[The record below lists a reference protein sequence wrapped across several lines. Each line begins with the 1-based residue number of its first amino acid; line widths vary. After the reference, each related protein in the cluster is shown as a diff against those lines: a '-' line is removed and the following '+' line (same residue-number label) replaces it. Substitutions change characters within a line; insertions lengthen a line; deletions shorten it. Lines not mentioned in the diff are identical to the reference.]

1 MRALE
6 RLTRTK
12 SIDLLTLEV
21 ADASRG
27 LRRSLGSLNLTVL
40 GIGAIIGAGIF
51 ASIGTAALGD
61 ASRPGAGP
69 GVILSFLLVG
79 VGCAFCAL
87 CYAELTSMIP
97 ISGSAY
103 TYAYATLGEL
113 LAWIIGWDLIIEY
126 AIGNIAVAIS
136 WSNYFRDFMHGIGI
150 DIPWWISIDLQTALR
165 PENAELV
172 AAAPHISGFPILVN
186 LPALCIV
193 AFLTVIL
200 VIGIRESA
208 VFNAVMVGIKLIV
221 LGLFVAIG
229 LKYFDIARMDTWR
242 EFAPNGWRGIQ
253 AGAAIVFFAYIGFDA
268 VSTAAEETKNPKRDL
283 PIGILASLVICTL
296 VYITVAVV
304 FTGMFPLAEL
314 AGKEGEPLTVALN
327 AVGER
332 GWATLVALGSVV
344 AHTAVLLVFQLGQP
358 RIFFSMARDGL
369 LPKSFAAVHPRFR
382 TPHVTTIWTGV
393 FVAVGA
399 CFLNITDMIDLT
411 NIGTQFAFVLVCA
424 GVLALRLKDPMRPR
438 GFRCPA
444 VWLVAPLGIVF
455 SIYFMAGLPARTWVR
470 FGVWLAVGLV
480 IYAAY
485 GYRRSRLGRSA
496 LRGAADA
503 GDTIRGG

>member
-1 MRALE
+1 MSALR
-6 RLTRTK
+6 RLTLTK
-12 SIDLLTLEV
+12 SIDQLTLEA
-21 ADASRG
+21 ADSSRG
-27 LRRSLGSLNLTVL
+27 LKRVLGPLNLTVL

-69 GVILSFLLVG
+69 GVVLSFLLVG

-150 DIPWWISIDLQTALR
+150 NIPWWMCVDLQTAMR

-172 AAAPHISGFPILVN
+172 AAAPHLAGLPILVN
-186 LPALCIV
+186 LPALAIV
-193 AFLTVIL
+193 ALITVVL
-200 VIGIRESA
+200 VVGIRESA
-208 VFNAVMVGIKLIV
+208 VFNAVMVGIKIIV
-221 LGLFVAIG
+221 LGFFVAIG
-229 LKYFDIARMDTWR
+229 IRYFDISRMDSWV

-268 VSTAAEETKNPKRDL
+268 VSTAAEETKNPKRDM
-283 PIGILASLVICTL
+283 PIGILSSLLICTAIY
-296 VYITVAVV
+296 VIVAAV
-304 FTGMFPLAEL
+304 FTGMFPLGEL
-314 AGKEGEPLTVALN
+314 AGKEGEPLTVALS
-327 AVGER
+327 AVGEH
-332 GWATLVALGSVV
+332 GWATFVALGSVI

-369 LPKSFAAVHPRFR
+369 LPSSFARVHPRFR

-393 FVAVGA
+393 LVGVGA

-411 NIGTQFAFVLVCA
+411 NIGTQFAFILVCA
-424 GVLALRLKDPMRPR
+424 GVLALRIKDPNRPR
-438 GFRCPA
+438 AFRCPA
-444 VWLVAPLGIVF
+444 VWLVAPLGIAF
-455 SIYFMAGLPARTWVR
+455 SIYFMAGLPFQTWIR
-470 FGVWLAVGLV
+470 FGIWLLIGVV

-485 GYRRSRLGRSA
+485 GYRRSRLGTA
-496 LRGAADA
+496 AMKGVAEGADTVRGA
-503 GDTIRGG
+503 